1 MEKKV
6 ITGYNLPFLQQ
17 AARRAG
23 TSLAEYLVLF
33 KEVPMKRTYEE
44 NLLLLEKLIY
54 QLEEATRRYR
64 FLRKHAQRNYKQP
77 KEMRRAIKKLVKN
90 FIEYQEEIEEHES
103 RIPEVHS

>member
-1 MEKKV
+1 
-6 ITGYNLPFLQQ
+6 
-17 AARRAG
+17 
-23 TSLAEYLVLF
+23 
-33 KEVPMKRTYEE
+33 MKRTYEE